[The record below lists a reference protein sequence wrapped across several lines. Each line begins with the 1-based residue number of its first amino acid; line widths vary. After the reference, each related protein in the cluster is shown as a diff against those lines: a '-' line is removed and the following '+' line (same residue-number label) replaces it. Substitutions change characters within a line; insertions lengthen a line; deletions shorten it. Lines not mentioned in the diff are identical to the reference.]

1 MRMALSKQ
9 LLAFT
14 LAAFV
19 DGVVLVGGGGEGGG
33 GEGGGGGWLPLKAG
47 CTLTAIF
54 MPPRQWPGI
63 VHAA

>member
-9 LLAFT
+9 LLAST

-19 DGVVLVGGGGEGGG
+19 GGVVLIGGGG